1 MATLGCIVL
10 MLLGL
15 AIFASGVVIFASGV
29 VMSMFAHSVSARG
42 FSWAETLTIIAI
54 LGLGLFV
61 VFLGGYFL
69 PFHLVPA

>member
-10 MLLGL
+10 MILGL
-15 AIFASGVVIFASGV
+15 AIFASGV
-29 VMSMFAHSVSARG
+29 VMSMFAHSVSTRG
-42 FSWAETLTIIAI
+42 FSWAETLAIIAI